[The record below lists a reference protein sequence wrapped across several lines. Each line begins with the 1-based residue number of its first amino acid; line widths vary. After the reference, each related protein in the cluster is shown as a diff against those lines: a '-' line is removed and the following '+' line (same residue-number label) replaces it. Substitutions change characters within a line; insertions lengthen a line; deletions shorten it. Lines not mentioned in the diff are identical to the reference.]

1 LSPRT
6 RATFAKRQKEQAR
19 REKQHAKA
27 QRKQERKLENQ
38 QAREIGESDYAA
50 DEIISDLGQS
60 PVSEIIPD
68 LGQSPVSQMDSN
80 VPLSETQPEEKGK
93 HS

>member
-19 REKQHAKA
+19 REKQRAKA

-38 QAREIGESDYAA
+38 QAREIGESDQAP
-50 DEIISDLGQS
+50 D
-60 PVSEIIPD
+60 EIIPD